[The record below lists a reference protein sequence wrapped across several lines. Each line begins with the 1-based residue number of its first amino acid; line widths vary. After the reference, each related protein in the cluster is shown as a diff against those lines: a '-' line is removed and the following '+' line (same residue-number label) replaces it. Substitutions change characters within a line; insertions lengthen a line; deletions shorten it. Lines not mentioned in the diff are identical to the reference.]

1 MAYRIA
7 RDSLVDFVD
16 RQIRLIESTPL
27 PPDLRAIIP
36 AGNLGDEDLS
46 GVWLGAGLATQ
57 LGLAIVDRPEVFV
70 ERTSCP
76 GSEVRGQRASNAG
89 H

>member
-36 AGNLGDEDLS
+36 SDNVGEEDLS

-57 LGLAIVDRPEVFV
+57 LGLAIVDRTEVFV
-70 ERTSCP
+70 ERL
-76 GSEVRGQRASNAG
+76 
-89 H
+89 

>member
-7 RDSLVDFVD
+7 RDSLIDFVD

-36 AGNLGDEDLS
+36 SGNLGDEDLS

-57 LGLAIVDRPEVFV
+57 LGLALVDRPEVFV
-70 ERTSCP
+70 ER
-76 GSEVRGQRASNAG
+76 A
-89 H
+89 

>member
-36 AGNLGDEDLS
+36 AGNLGDEDLT

-70 ERTSCP
+70 
-76 GSEVRGQRASNAG
+76 VRAQ
-89 H
+89 

>member
-27 PPDLRAIIP
+27 PPDLWAIIP
-36 AGNLGDEDLS
+36 SGNLADEDLS

-70 ERTSCP
+70 ER
-76 GSEVRGQRASNAG
+76 A
-89 H
+89 